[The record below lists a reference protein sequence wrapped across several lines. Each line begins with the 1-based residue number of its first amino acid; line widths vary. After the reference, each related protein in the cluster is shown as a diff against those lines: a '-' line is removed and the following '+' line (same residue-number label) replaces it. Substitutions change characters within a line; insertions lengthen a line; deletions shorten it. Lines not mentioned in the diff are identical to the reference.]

1 MLLIRSIID
10 ARLAEA
16 KIAGIRKRQP
26 FADPDKGLL
35 ASLVFSRFAK
45 SWGIPRFSNKM
56 YATVQNP
63 DAPEMLVLNGKQR
76 CSDLIGCIWTVA
88 VSPAREMVRI

>member
-1 MLLIRSIID
+1 MLLIRSIIN

-45 SWGIPRFSNKM
+45 SWGIPRFSN
-56 YATVQNP
+56 
-63 DAPEMLVLNGKQR
+63 
-76 CSDLIGCIWTVA
+76 
-88 VSPAREMVRI
+88 